1 MRAVISLENDPALTS
16 DFESTLKYFR
26 EQGDIK
32 GLNAYLNRKINL
44 IYKNIIIDIVIY
56 MKILRK
62 EIFCMKRYSIFY
74 ENIGGS
80 EHYLDKIMELLD
92 GQQSILF
99 HIDGYIVD
107 LDPGMTKDEVI
118 NRINVTKDK
127 FKKEEMKI
135 VERQEDE
142 SLIAFAKRI
151 VQMSKTNNSYYRV
164 IYKSQQIIAAP
175 GCDDFGILYQI
186 MQINAKILAEDE
198 NTEKMQ
204 ANPGEEYMH
213 FGERI
218 FKELQKGKNIKGYF
232 NSVIM
237 PFTSDLDNLSEFIG
251 RTRSGGMKPSDA
263 FTFASMINHLQY
275 VMYEQ
280 AEAFENARKN
290 KQTNHE
296 QQQISPTDAL
306 KNALSSG
313 TTNNQINEVNT
324 KQPLEGEQAQDKQ

>member
-1 MRAVISLENDPALTS
+1 MSKSWTS
-16 DFESTLKYFR
+16 VHESTFKQTSKLQPNKIYQIEDVKSIKTKY
-26 EQGDIK
+26 G
-32 GLNAYLNRKINL
+32 
-44 IYKNIIIDIVIY
+44 YKNIIIDIVIY

-127 FKKEEMKI
+127 FKKEEMEI

-186 MQINAKILAEDE
+186 MQINAKILADAKSLLF
-198 NTEKMQ
+198 TTRHHTQ
-204 ANPGEEYMH
+204 
-213 FGERI
+213 ER
-218 FKELQKGKNIKGYF
+218 
-232 NSVIM
+232 
-237 PFTSDLDNLSEFIG
+237 T
-251 RTRSGGMKPSDA
+251 
-263 FTFASMINHLQY
+263 
-275 VMYEQ
+275 
-280 AEAFENARKN
+280 
-290 KQTNHE
+290 
-296 QQQISPTDAL
+296 
-306 KNALSSG
+306 
-313 TTNNQINEVNT
+313 
-324 KQPLEGEQAQDKQ
+324 